1 MKLNCFPSR
10 AVAVV
15 CSALRC
21 AGSTEGYS
29 LNLILRIYSEYVKNS
44 SSCESGNVVIKHG
57 CTGAGADFFKKDA

>member
-29 LNLILRIYSEYVKNS
+29 LNLISRTQSEYS
-44 SSCESGNVVIKHG
+44 SSSESGNVVVQTLSVH
-57 CTGAGADFFKKDA
+57 C